1 MDTDESQPITK
12 CMYVDLSNLY
22 GGISGLFAP
31 GVYIDFST
39 LMPLLQEQFEGID
52 KFKVYGAYMGYD
64 TADNYKMQRARA
76 QNEFFNSAKLPDVHF
91 GKGRISKYGQ
101 EKSVDMQL
109 GVDMVHDAHR
119 GLYTDYILFSGD
131 ADLQYPVSIIKML
144 GKTFHY
150 CAFANRFALSFAFE
164 AKRKIVIDY
173 NRTFRRQ
180 HFDSG
185 AKLPRNLEVYDMYK
199 HADDK
204 LKSVIIKAK

>member
-1 MDTDESQPITK
+1 MNIQKSSAGSK

-31 GVYIDFST
+31 GVYIDFSS
-39 LMPLLQEQFEGID
+39 LVPILDKAFGGID

-64 TADNYKMQRARA
+64 NADNYKKQRARA

-109 GVDMVHDAHR
+109 GVDMVNDAHLD
-119 GLYTDYILFSGD
+119 LYTDYILLSGD
-131 ADLQYPVSIIKML
+131 ADFQYPVSIVKNL
-144 GKTFHY
+144 GKQFHY

-164 AKRKIVIDY
+164 ANRKVVIDY
-173 NRTFRRQ
+173 NKTFKKQ
-180 HFDSG
+180 YIDSG
-185 AKLPRNLEVYDMYK
+185 AKLPRNVKIYDVYK
-199 HADDK
+199 NNNVK
-204 LKSVIIKAK
+204 LKSVIITPK

>member
-1 MDTDESQPITK
+1 
-12 CMYVDLSNLY
+12 MYVDLSNLY

-31 GVYIDFST
+31 GVYVDFSS
-39 LMPLLQEQFEGID
+39 LIPLLQKKFGGVD

-64 TADNYKMQRARA
+64 NADNYKMQRARA

-109 GVDMVHDAHR
+109 GVDMVHDAHQ

-131 ADLQYPVSIIKML
+131 ADFQYPMSIIKEL

-150 CAFANRFALSFAFE
+150 CAFANRFALNFAFE
-164 AKRKIVIDY
+164 ANRKVVIDY
-173 NRTFRRQ
+173 NKTFKR
-180 HFDSG
+180 HYIDSG
-185 AKLPRNLEVYDMYK
+185 AKLPKQLEIFDIYK
-199 HADDK
+199 HADVK